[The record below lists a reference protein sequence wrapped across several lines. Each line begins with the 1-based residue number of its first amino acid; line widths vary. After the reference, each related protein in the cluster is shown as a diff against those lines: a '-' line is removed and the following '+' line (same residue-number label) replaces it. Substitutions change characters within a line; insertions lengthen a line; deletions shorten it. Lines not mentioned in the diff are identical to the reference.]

1 MLLVNTRN
9 ETIFAVTPNSRT
21 CLMVFTRSGPA
32 LASPIT
38 SAPELWAWSSG
49 EDMSAVPSGCLT
61 SPSTVPP
68 AAFTA
73 LAASAERPLP
83 KT

>member
-1 MLLVNTRN
+1 MLLSNSRN
-9 ETIFAVTPNSRT
+9 ETTGVVTPNSCT
-21 CLMVFTRSGPA
+21 CLMVLTRSGPA

-38 SAPELWAWSSG
+38 WAPELCAWRSG
-49 EDMSAVPSGCLT
+49 EDMSVVPSGCLT

-68 AAFTA
+68 AALTA
-73 LAASAERPLP
+73 LVASAESVLP